1 MAKPSL
7 SMQRHPDIMALREQS
22 EQAAASPMA
31 QAVEALSVLSG
42 LYLAA
47 SPWIVGF
54 SGFTTLSV
62 NNLITGLAL
71 TVLAIGF
78 GSAYERTHGI
88 AGRCRN
94 RHLDNHRPL
103 GGGRKRRNHIHDR
116 QQCGR
121 GSRGAGL
128 RPRYGGLGRST
139 TPPVRRGTVRGLGGR
154 FAASHQPSVSR

>member
-22 EQAAASPMA
+22 ERAAANPVA

-78 GSAYERTHGI
+78 GSAYERTHGMSWAAAGIGIWTII
-88 AGRCRN
+88 APWVVAGNVATTSTIVSNVVVGAVALVCA
-94 RHLDNHRPL
+94 LAM
-103 GGGRKRRNHIHDR
+103 
-116 QQCGR
+116 
-121 GSRGAGL
+121 AGL
-128 RPRYGGLGRST
+128 GVARH
-139 TPPVRRGTVRGLGGR
+139 RR
-154 FAASHQPSVSR
+154 